1 MYYLSICRYLNEKY
15 DKRLDKRMTNKFN
28 KDKSNKDKMITKYDL
43 QIFKKEIEGKF
54 TDLETKIDVNQKS
67 NEEIDQLVKFISDR
81 IDIMGSMLEED
92 IHEIIE
98 NRNSDANKD
107 SLSERDFLFNN
118 YNGLVA
124 VSIGLFIIGIV
135 FMTVVLIHVLF
146 MT

>member
-1 MYYLSICRYLNEKY
+1 
-15 DKRLDKRMTNKFN
+15 MTNKFN

-92 IHEIIE
+92 IYGIIE
-98 NRNSDANKD
+98 NRNADTNQD
-107 SLSERDFLFNN
+107 PLSKRDFLFNN

-124 VSIGLFIIGIV
+124 VSIGLFIIGFV

>member
-1 MYYLSICRYLNEKY
+1 
-15 DKRLDKRMTNKFN
+15 MTNKFN

-43 QIFKKEIEGKF
+43 QMFKKDIEGKF
-54 TDLETKIDVNQKS
+54 TDLETKIDINQKS
-67 NEEIDQLVKFISDR
+67 NKEIDQLVKFISDR

-98 NRNSDANKD
+98 SRNNNVEQDPS
-107 SLSERDFLFNN
+107 SERDFLFNN

-135 FMTVVLIHVLF
+135 FMTIILINMF
-146 MT
+146 FIS

>member
-1 MYYLSICRYLNEKY
+1 
-15 DKRLDKRMTNKFN
+15 MTNKFN

-43 QIFKKEIEGKF
+43 QMFKKDIEGKF
-54 TDLETKIDVNQKS
+54 TDLETKIDINQKS
-67 NEEIDQLVKFISDR
+67 NKEIDQLVRFISDR

-98 NRNSDANKD
+98 NRNSDID
-107 SLSERDFLFNN
+107 QEPSSERDFLFNN

-135 FMTVVLIHVLF
+135 FMTITLINMLF
-146 MT
+146 IS

>member
-1 MYYLSICRYLNEKY
+1 
-15 DKRLDKRMTNKFN
+15 MTNKFN

-81 IDIMGSMLEED
+81 IDIMESMLEED
-92 IHEIIE
+92 IYGIIE
-98 NRNSDANKD
+98 NRNADTNQD
-107 SLSERDFLFNN
+107 LLSERDFLFNN

-124 VSIGLFIIGIV
+124 VSIGLFIIGFV

>member
-1 MYYLSICRYLNEKY
+1 
-15 DKRLDKRMTNKFN
+15 MTNKFN

-43 QIFKKEIEGKF
+43 QMFKKDIEGKF
-54 TDLETKIDVNQKS
+54 TDLETKIDINQKS
-67 NEEIDQLVKFISDR
+67 NKEIDQLVKFISDR

-107 SLSERDFLFNN
+107 LLSERDFLFNN

-124 VSIGLFIIGIV
+124 VSIGLFIIGFV
-135 FMTVVLIHVLF
+135 FMIVVLIHVLF

>member
-1 MYYLSICRYLNEKY
+1 
-15 DKRLDKRMTNKFN
+15 MTNKFN

>member
-1 MYYLSICRYLNEKY
+1 
-15 DKRLDKRMTNKFN
+15 MTNKFN

-43 QIFKKEIEGKF
+43 QMFKKDIEGKF

-92 IHEIIE
+92 IHGIIE
-98 NRNSDANKD
+98 NRNNDTNQD
-107 SLSERDFLFNN
+107 PLSERDFLFNN

-124 VSIGLFIIGIV
+124 ASIGLFIIGFV
-135 FMTVVLIHVLF
+135 FMTVVLINVLF
-146 MT
+146 IT

>member
-1 MYYLSICRYLNEKY
+1 
-15 DKRLDKRMTNKFN
+15 MTNKFN

-43 QIFKKEIEGKF
+43 QMFKKDIEGKF

-98 NRNSDANKD
+98 NRNANTNQD
-107 SLSERDFLFNN
+107 PLSERDLLFNN

-124 VSIGLFIIGIV
+124 ISIGLFIIGFV